1 MFQKSI
7 EQLMLLSR
15 HRLSDYIKGQRAIQL
30 ALSTF

>member
-7 EQLMLLSR
+7 EQLMQISR
-15 HRLSDYIKGQRAIQL
+15 HCWSDYIKGKRAIQL